1 MPERNWPRPDADAYP
16 EQLGACVVVNSVNRM
31 ATTALLALV
40 AAACGGNG
48 SVGAGPSTTLPAES
62 TPAPAGA
69 TTTSI
74 IREEAILSPELAS
87 VTSAWETDFSVRSIE
102 LDELLIGIP
111 ARDPRDAIP
120 PLDLPAFETVGSAD
134 EWLSG
139 QEPGV
144 VVTFEGEAR
153 FYPLSILS
161 RHEIVNDRFGDRP
174 VVVTYC
180 PLCNTALAFD
190 PTVDGEVLRFGVSGL
205 LRKSDLVMWD
215 DATQSL
221 WQQITGEA
229 IVGELTGTKLATVS
243 SAIVRWADFRD
254 GNPSGAVLSR
264 DTGYGIRY
272 GANPYVGYTSRSAPY
287 ATFFR
292 GEIDDRF
299 PALERVVGV
308 SVEGGDKAYP
318 FSLLSQVRV
327 ANDIIG
333 GQAVTVWWGAADT
346 ADALDSVDV
355 AAGQAVGTGVAY
367 IATLDGGVL
376 EFEPAG
382 DELFTDLQTGSVW
395 TILGRAIEG
404 PLSGRQLQIAAHR
417 NEFWFAWQAFFA
429 GAPVWGG

>member
-1 MPERNWPRPDADAYP
+1 
-16 EQLGACVVVNSVNRM
+16 VNRIT
-31 ATTALLALV
+31 TTALLALV
-40 AAACGGNG
+40 AAACGGGG
-48 SVGAGPSTTLPAES
+48 SEVEGSSTTLRVRPAES
-62 TPAPAGA
+62 TPTSADR

-74 IREEAILSPELAS
+74 IREEAILPPELAS

-120 PLDLPAFETVGSAD
+120 PLDQPAFETIQSAD
-134 EWLSG
+134 EWLSD

-144 VVTFEGEAR
+144 VVTLDGEAR
-153 FYPLSILS
+153 FYPLSILT
-161 RHEIVNDRFGDRP
+161 RHEIVNDRFGDRS
-174 VVVTYC
+174 VVITYC

-190 PTVDGEVLRFGVSGL
+190 PTVEGDVLRFGVSGL
-205 LRKSDLVMWD
+205 LRNSDLVMWD
-215 DATQSL
+215 DVTQSL

-229 IVGELTGTKLATVS
+229 IVGELTGTTLATVS
-243 SAIVRWADFRD
+243 SLIVRWADFRD
-254 GNPSGAVLSR
+254 GNPFGDVLSQN
-264 DTGYGIRY
+264 TGFGIRY

-318 FSLLSQVRV
+318 FSLLSQVGV
-327 ANDIIG
+327 ANDTIG

-355 AAGQAVGTGVAY
+355 ATGQAVGTGVAY
-367 IATLDGGVL
+367 VATLDGRVL

-382 DELFTDLQTGSVW
+382 AELFTDLQTGSVW

-404 PLSGRQLQIAAHR
+404 PLAGRQLQIAAHR
-417 NEFWFAWQAFFA
+417 NEFWFAWQAFFS